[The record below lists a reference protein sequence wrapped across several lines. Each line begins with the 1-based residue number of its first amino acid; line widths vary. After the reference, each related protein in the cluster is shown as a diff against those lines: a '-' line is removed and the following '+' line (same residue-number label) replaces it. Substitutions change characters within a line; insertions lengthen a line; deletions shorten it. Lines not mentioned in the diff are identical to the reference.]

1 MLVIVGLSVLLF
13 VGVIVFVGVLSN
25 AGVAPPAVRMRRGG
39 AVHEQCERDAQLVQ
53 LLISATTCVRNCWP
67 ATLSAR
73 RRHRHGELDPMRYRF
88 FPAPLGRICCEPF
101 EGEIG
106 SDKTNGVT
114 SATARQHHSK
124 AAARSRRELKG
135 SNTMAYQTVNPYDN
149 HVVATFDDLTDQ
161 QVTQLVAQAQNTFES
176 WSQKSFD
183 ERAAVCRR
191 AAAILR
197 ERADEFARL
206 LTLEMGKLYAESLG
220 EVQLSAEIFD
230 YYAENAEAFLAPER
244 LNTASSD
251 DDAVLVSA
259 PLGVILGIQPWN
271 FPYYQ
276 LVRVAAPNLMA
287 GNVVMVK
294 HASNVP
300 QAAAAFERLLAEA
313 GAPQGA
319 YTNLYATKDQL
330 SLLIDDPRVRG
341 VALTGSEGAGA
352 VVAARAGKNLK
363 KSTMELGGSDALIAL
378 ADADVDKTVAWAR
391 HGRMFN
397 GGQCC
402 VASKRIIVVDEI
414 ADEFLDRF
422 QVALSELNAG
432 DPFDESTT
440 LPPMSSQGAAD
451 DLNEQITAAVEA
463 GAKAIPCGEPVP
475 TTGAFVRPT
484 ILTDITPDN
493 PAYYQEFFGPVALFF
508 RVKGEDEAVRLAN
521 DSRYGLGGSVFTQD
535 VAHGVEVAKRI
546 DTGMVSINHPT
557 RLKAD
562 LPFGGVKIS
571 GYGNE
576 LADLGI
582 QEFVNKKLIN
592 VVPIDAPA

>member
-13 VGVIVFVGVLSN
+13 AGVIAFVGVLSN
-25 AGVAPPAVRMRRGG
+25 AGVAHPLCGCVAVAHFTSNANATRNWCSCLSPGRPA
-39 AVHEQCERDAQLVQ
+39 
-53 LLISATTCVRNCWP
+53 VRNCWP

-73 RRHRHGELDPMRYRF
+73 RRRRHGEPDPMRYRVSF
-88 FPAPLGRICCEPF
+88 PHDSAASAVSRLKARLAATRPTGSPAPLLANTTERRRRRAA
-101 EGEIG
+101 
-106 SDKTNGVT
+106 VT
-114 SATARQHHSK
+114 
-124 AAARSRRELKG
+124 LNG

-149 HVVATFDDLTDQ
+149 HVVASFDDLTDQ
-161 QVTQLVAQAQNTFES
+161 QVTQLVRRDAFES

-220 EVQLSAEIFD
+220 EVQLAAEIFD

-244 LNTASSD
+244 LSTASSD
-251 DDAVLVSA
+251 DDAVVVSA

-330 SLLIDDPRVRG
+330 SLVIDDPRVRG

-352 VVAARAGKNLK
+352 VVAAPGWQEPQEVHPGARRVGRA
-363 KSTMELGGSDALIAL
+363 DR
-378 ADADVDKTVAWAR
+378 V
-391 HGRMFN
+391 
-397 GGQCC
+397 GQRRCGQ
-402 VASKRIIVVDEI
+402 
-414 ADEFLDRF
+414 DRG
-422 QVALSELNAG
+422 L
-432 DPFDESTT
+432 
-440 LPPMSSQGAAD
+440 GAARSD
-451 DLNEQITAAVEA
+451 VQRRPVL
-463 GAKAIPCGEPVP
+463 CG
-475 TTGAFVRPT
+475 
-484 ILTDITPDN
+484 L
-493 PAYYQEFFGPVALFF
+493 Q
-508 RVKGEDEAVRLAN
+508 
-521 DSRYGLGGSVFTQD
+521 
-535 VAHGVEVAKRI
+535 AHHRRRR
-546 DTGMVSINHPT
+546 D
-557 RLKAD
+557 RR
-562 LPFGGVKIS
+562 
-571 GYGNE
+571 
-576 LADLGI
+576 
-582 QEFVNKKLIN
+582 
-592 VVPIDAPA
+592 

>member
-1 MLVIVGLSVLLF
+1 V
-13 VGVIVFVGVLSN
+13 
-25 AGVAPPAVRMRRGG
+25 
-39 AVHEQCERDAQLVQ
+39 
-53 LLISATTCVRNCWP
+53 
-67 ATLSAR
+67 
-73 RRHRHGELDPMRYRF
+73 
-88 FPAPLGRICCEPF
+88 
-101 EGEIG
+101 
-106 SDKTNGVT
+106 
-114 SATARQHHSK
+114 
-124 AAARSRRELKG
+124 
-135 SNTMAYQTVNPYDN
+135 
-149 HVVATFDDLTDQ
+149 
-161 QVTQLVAQAQNTFES
+161 
-176 WSQKSFD
+176 
-183 ERAAVCRR
+183 
-191 AAAILR
+191 
-197 ERADEFARL
+197 
-206 LTLEMGKLYAESLG
+206 
-220 EVQLSAEIFD
+220 
-230 YYAENAEAFLAPER
+230 
-244 LNTASSD
+244 
-251 DDAVLVSA
+251 
-259 PLGVILGIQPWN
+259 QPWN

-276 LVRVAAPNLMA
+276 LARVAGPNLMA

-352 VVAARAGKNLK
+352 VVAARAGRNLK

-397 GGQCC
+397 GGRCC

>member
-1 MLVIVGLSVLLF
+1 MG
-13 VGVIVFVGVLSN
+13 
-25 AGVAPPAVRMRRGG
+25 
-39 AVHEQCERDAQLVQ
+39 
-53 LLISATTCVRNCWP
+53 
-67 ATLSAR
+67 
-73 RRHRHGELDPMRYRF
+73 YR
-88 FPAPLGRICCEPF
+88 
-101 EGEIG
+101 
-106 SDKTNGVT
+106 
-114 SATARQHHSK
+114 
-124 AAARSRRELKG
+124 
-135 SNTMAYQTVNPYDN
+135 TVNPYDN
-149 HVVATFDDLTDQ
+149 QVVARFEELTDE
-161 QVTQLVAQAQNTFES
+161 QVMQLLAQAQNTFES
-176 WSQKSFD
+176 WSQKSFG
-183 ERAAVCRR
+183 ERAQVCRR

-197 ERADEFARL
+197 ERPDEFARL

-220 EVQLSAEIFD
+220 EVELTAEIFD
-230 YYAENAEAFLAPER
+230 YYADNAEAFLAPER

-251 DDAVLVSA
+251 DAAVVVSV

-300 QAAAAFERLLAEA
+300 QAAAAFEQLLLEA
-313 GAPQGA
+313 GAPEGA

-352 VVAARAGKNLK
+352 IIAARAGKNLK

-378 ADADVDKTVAWAR
+378 ADADLDKTVRWAL
-391 HGRMFN
+391 HGRIFN

-414 ADEFLDRF
+414 GDEFLDRF
-422 QVALSELNAG
+422 KVALSELQAG
-432 DPFDESTT
+432 DPFDAATT

-451 DLNEQITAAVEA
+451 DLNAQITAAVEA

-475 TTGAFVRPT
+475 TTGAFVQPT

-493 PAYYQEFFGPVALFF
+493 PAYHQEFFGPVALFF
-508 RVKGEDEAVRLAN
+508 RVKDDDEAVRLAN
-521 DSRYGLGGSVFTQD
+521 DSPYGLGGSVFTQD
-535 VAHGVEVAKRI
+535 VERGVEVAKRI

-562 LPFGGVKIS
+562 LPFGGVKTS
-571 GYGNE
+571 GYGHE
-576 LADLGI
+576 LAAAGI
-582 QEFVNKKLIN
+582 QEYVNKKLIN